1 MSSWW
6 IKPAAAFRDGII
18 DEQHS
23 SITANDAG
31 AYAIRLDDDQ
41 ESGGRFWEREVE
53 GVERMT
59 TRFRAPVDEPHILKL
74 TKAVLSRDPIRVL
87 RSGTLNSEWAPKA
100 GLRYD
105 GL

>member
-1 MSSWW
+1 MASWW

-18 DEQHS
+18 DEQHG
-23 SITANDAG
+23 SITADG
-31 AYAIRLDDDQ
+31 YGVYAIRLDDDQ
-41 ESGGRFWEREVE
+41 ESEGRFWEREVE

-59 TRFRAPVDEPHILKL
+59 TRYKAPADEPGLLKL

-87 RSGTLNSEWAPKA
+87 RSGTLKSEWAPKA